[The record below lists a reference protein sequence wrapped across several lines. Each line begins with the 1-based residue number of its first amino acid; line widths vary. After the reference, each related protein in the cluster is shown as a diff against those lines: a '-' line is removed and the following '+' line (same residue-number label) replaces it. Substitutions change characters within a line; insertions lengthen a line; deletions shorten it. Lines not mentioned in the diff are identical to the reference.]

1 MDAGAPILGQ
11 HRAIAALGRALASGR
26 VHHAWILHGP
36 PGVGKFRTAEAF
48 ARTLLDPE
56 SGEAN
61 RASVTPPA
69 GTETQRLVDA
79 GTHPDFHVIRK
90 ELAASSESRELR
102 ERKQLNIPLDLLR
115 ERMLGGVAG
124 DGRQLESLVYRTAVR
139 GRGKAFIIDE
149 AELLDADAQNAMLK
163 TLEEPPA
170 GTVIVLVTAH
180 EDRLLPT
187 IRSRCQRVSFGPLDA
202 ASMSAWWARGGL
214 DVPAGDR
221 EFVQSFA
228 EGSPGMATLAVRHGI
243 AAWHAELS
251 PLLDGLESG
260 EWHAGLADRMAE
272 LADALAASIVDEG
285 EHASKEAANR
295 LAVRLMVRLLGMRV
309 RRGLRAAS
317 GDPVALAR
325 WLSLSE
331 ALAEFEHH
339 VRANLN
345 LKHAFANLVAQW
357 AERSAVAAGGSTRG
371 R

>member
-1 MDAGAPILGQ
+1 MPGDAPILGQ
-11 HRAIAALGRALASGR
+11 QRAIAALGRALASGR

-36 PGVGKFRTAEAF
+36 PGVGKFRAAEAF
-48 ARTLLDPE
+48 ARTLLDPA
-56 SGEAN
+56 STDAH
-61 RASVTPPA
+61 RAPVSPPA
-69 GTETQRLVDA
+69 GTETQRLIDS

-90 ELAASSESRELR
+90 ELAAASESRELR

-139 GRGKAFIIDE
+139 GRGKAFIVDE

-187 IRSRCQRVSFGPLDA
+187 IRSRCQRVSFGPLDGA
-202 ASMSAWWARGGL
+202 AMAAWWARGGL
-214 DVPAGDR
+214 EVPAADR

-243 AAWHAELS
+243 AAWNAELS

-260 EWHAGLADRMAE
+260 QWHSGLADRMAE
-272 LADALAASIVDEG
+272 LADALAASIVDED
-285 EHASKEAANR
+285 EHASKDAANR

-309 RRGLRAAS
+309 RRGMHAAS
-317 GDPVALAR
+317 GDAGALAR

-331 ALAEFEHH
+331 SLAEFEQV

-357 AERSAVAAGGSTRG
+357 AERSAAVAGEASRA